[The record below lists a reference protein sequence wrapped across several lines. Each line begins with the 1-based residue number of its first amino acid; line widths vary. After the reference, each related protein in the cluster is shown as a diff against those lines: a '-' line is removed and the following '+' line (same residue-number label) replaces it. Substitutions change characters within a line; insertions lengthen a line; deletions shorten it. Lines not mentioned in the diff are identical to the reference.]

1 MRTFA
6 FICFIT
12 WATVAGAK
20 DIGPA
25 PFSEGGNASALIA
38 GKRFSLDSEGILVFD
53 YGHKYG
59 DLGKWRNP
67 FFISNFANFAYQDY
81 LKSGKT
87 DEIAKSRFLTQ
98 AEYLLKSAVLSN
110 DTARWEYPFPQ
121 ARYGLSKGWISGI
134 GQSRIAGVLRRAHAM
149 TGRSEFI
156 DMADKAMN
164 VYLLPLTEGGVVTE
178 VGNTT
183 WIEEAPNPAGH
194 SFKVLNGHITGLTGV
209 ADYYKI
215 TGDEKWKA
223 LFDRGVEAVRRDI
236 PSFGLMHSSV
246 YSLGFETEP
255 YQPRRKN
262 YHKLHTKQLLWLADE
277 TGDQLFTE
285 WASRFVFSLID
296 PLNSDDVPRYAPIT
310 NICNLEGGKK
320 HVYAHLGPFAAT
332 PFQVKCKGWLV
343 FQRGTAS
350 GLRIAATGS
359 SPITVSASDRFT
371 DWHDIGSVQP
381 SAADDT
387 IDIPRE
393 RFVRLSFDATVQS
406 IDNVS
411 PVKGKFV
418 TGLDATLFGNVWKF
432 FSILRN

>member
-1 MRTFA
+1 MRTLA
-6 FICFIT
+6 STCFIA
-12 WATVAGAK
+12 WATIAGAK

-38 GKRFSLDSEGILVFD
+38 GKKFSLDSEGILVFD
-53 YGHKYG
+53 YGDKYG
-59 DLGKWRNP
+59 NLGKFRNP

-87 DEIAKSRFLTQ
+87 DEVSKSRFLKQ
-98 AEYLLKSAVLSN
+98 AEYLLKAAVLSN

-121 ARYGLSKGWISGI
+121 RRYGLAKGWISGI
-134 GQSRIAGVLRRAHAM
+134 GQSRIAGVLRRAHAL
-149 TGRSEFI
+149 TGRQEFI
-156 DMADKAMN
+156 EMADKGMN
-164 VYLLPLTEGGVVTE
+164 VYLKPLTEGGVVTE

-236 PSFGLMHSSV
+236 PSFDLMHSSV

-262 YHKLHTKQLLWLADE
+262 YHRLHTRQLLWLADE
-277 TGDQLFTE
+277 TGDQWFTE
-285 WASRFVFSLID
+285 WASRFMFSLID
-296 PLNSDDVPRYAPIT
+296 PMNVGDMPRYAPVT
-310 NICNLEGGKK
+310 NVCNLEGGKK
-320 HVYAHLGPFAAT
+320 HVYAHLGPFAST

-350 GLRIAATGS
+350 GVRIAATGTGT
-359 SPITVSASDRFT
+359 ITVSASDRFT
-371 DWHDIGSVQP
+371 DWREIGSVRP
-381 SAADDT
+381 SAAGET
-387 IDIPRE
+387 IDVPRD
-393 RFVRLSFDATVQS
+393 RFIRLSFDKTVQS
-406 IDNVS
+406 IDSVS

-418 TGLDATLFGNVWKF
+418 TGLDATWFSNVYKF